1 MQTKREI
8 LYHSPTGETYKL
20 FEDMLSKPHILVAGE
35 TGCGKSVAIN
45 GLIATIL
52 YRLPLDQEE
61 GAQMILI
68 DPKSVELSDYSELP
82 HTIAYADGFNPS
94 AWLSAM
100 QKAVSIM
107 ESRKA
112 YMKQNREKM
121 YSGGDLYVII
131 DEWATVFKNGGK
143 EAYKLMMRLTCEG
156 RAERVHVIMA
166 TQHPKSTIIPTEIR
180 GNFDARLCL
189 RTVDAGASRVIL
201 GQAGCEQFPFP
212 KDVGYASGYYYHGG
226 IVDYYKKLP
235 YVQQDELDSLLDWWA
250 TSGQTEISTKTQK
263 QKKQPLIDRLFN
275 MLNIETYPVG

>member
-1 MQTKREI
+1 MQNKREI
-8 LYHSPTGETYKL
+8 LYHTPSGETWSL

-45 GLIATIL
+45 GLIATIM
-52 YRLPLDQEE
+52 YRLPIDQAD

-68 DPKSVELSDYSELP
+68 DPKSVELSDYSDMP
-82 HTIAYADGFNPS
+82 HTISYADGFNPS
-94 AWLSAM
+94 GWLSAM
-100 QKAVSIM
+100 RKAVTIM

-112 YMKQNREKM
+112 YMKANRQKM

-189 RTVDAGASRVIL
+189 RTVDAGASRLIL
-201 GQAGCEQFPFP
+201 GKAGCEQFPFP
-212 KDVGYASGYYYHGG
+212 ADVGYASGYYYHGG
-226 IVDYYKKLP
+226 KIDYYKKLP
-235 YVQQDELDSLLDWWA
+235 YVRQEEIDKLLRWWA
-250 TSGQTEISTKTQK
+250 TSGTEYRGT
-263 QKKQPLIDRLFN
+263 KKQSLTDRLFAFAG
-275 MLNIETYPVG
+275 IETFPVG